1 MSKVAFIFPG
11 QGSQSV
17 GMCKDLYENY
27 ACARRTFEEADE
39 ALGFSISKLCFE
51 GPEDQLRLTFNTQP
65 AILTASVACAR
76 VLAENGVTCEIAAGH
91 SLGEYSALVQAE
103 ALDFADAV
111 RIVRKRGQFMQEA
124 VPVGEGSMAAVLGMD
139 SDKIVEICRSVEA
152 ECGEAVQAVNFN
164 CPGQVVIAGAVG
176 AVDKALVALKEAGAK
191 RAVLLPVSA
200 PFHST
205 LLQPAS
211 DRLAEVFKTITFH
224 DAKIPV
230 MANVNAEEVTKAEV
244 IKESLIRQAAM
255 PVLWETGVRKM
266 IAGGVDTFV
275 EVGPGKV
282 LCGFNKKIDKSVTS
296 LNVEDEASL
305 AKTLAYFQAE
315 NGADVAVNFAGSTA
329 AAEAVAAEIEKMGR
343 KAILVQ
349 GDVSQTEVCA
359 EMVDKVVKEL
369 GRIDILVNNAGI
381 TRDTLLLRMKEED
394 WDAVLNTN
402 LKGVFNCT
410 KAAVKYMAKQRSGAI
425 VNISSVVALMGNA
438 GQANYAAA
446 KAGILGFTR
455 SVAKEMAARG
465 IRVNAVTPG
474 FIKTDMTSVLSEKVV
489 AAMEASIPLARLGEP
504 EDIAKAVLFL
514 VSDNAAYITGQTLH
528 VDGGM
533 VM

>member
-1 MSKVAFIFPG
+1 MLLEGKVALVTGASRGIG
-11 QGSQSV
+11 
-17 GMCKDLYENY
+17 K
-27 ACARRTFEEADE
+27 AI
-39 ALGFSISKLCFE
+39 AL
-51 GPEDQLRLTFNTQP
+51 
-65 AILTASVACAR
+65 
-76 VLAENGVTCEIAAGH
+76 
-91 SLGEYSALVQAE
+91 
-103 ALDFADAV
+103 
-111 RIVRKRGQFMQEA
+111 
-124 VPVGEGSMAAVLGMD
+124 
-139 SDKIVEICRSVEA
+139 
-152 ECGEAVQAVNFN
+152 
-164 CPGQVVIAGAVG
+164 
-176 AVDKALVALKEAGAK
+176 
-191 RAVLLPVSA
+191 LL
-200 PFHST
+200 
-205 LLQPAS
+205 
-211 DRLAEVFKTITFH
+211 
-224 DAKIPV
+224 
-230 MANVNAEEVTKAEV
+230 
-244 IKESLIRQAAM
+244 
-255 PVLWETGVRKM
+255 
-266 IAGGVDTFV
+266 
-275 EVGPGKV
+275 
-282 LCGFNKKIDKSVTS
+282 
-296 LNVEDEASL
+296 
-305 AKTLAYFQAE
+305 AE

-349 GDVSQTEVCA
+349 GDVSKTEVCA

-369 GRIDILVNNAGI
+369 GRIDILVNNAGM

-410 KAAVKYMAKQRSGAI
+410 KAAVKYMAKQRSGSI

-489 AAMEASIPLARLGEP
+489 TAMEASIPLARLGEP

>member
-1 MSKVAFIFPG
+1 MLLEGKVALVTGASRGIG
-11 QGSQSV
+11 
-17 GMCKDLYENY
+17 K
-27 ACARRTFEEADE
+27 AI
-39 ALGFSISKLCFE
+39 AL
-51 GPEDQLRLTFNTQP
+51 
-65 AILTASVACAR
+65 
-76 VLAENGVTCEIAAGH
+76 
-91 SLGEYSALVQAE
+91 
-103 ALDFADAV
+103 
-111 RIVRKRGQFMQEA
+111 
-124 VPVGEGSMAAVLGMD
+124 
-139 SDKIVEICRSVEA
+139 
-152 ECGEAVQAVNFN
+152 
-164 CPGQVVIAGAVG
+164 
-176 AVDKALVALKEAGAK
+176 
-191 RAVLLPVSA
+191 LL
-200 PFHST
+200 
-205 LLQPAS
+205 
-211 DRLAEVFKTITFH
+211 
-224 DAKIPV
+224 
-230 MANVNAEEVTKAEV
+230 
-244 IKESLIRQAAM
+244 
-255 PVLWETGVRKM
+255 
-266 IAGGVDTFV
+266 
-275 EVGPGKV
+275 
-282 LCGFNKKIDKSVTS
+282 
-296 LNVEDEASL
+296 
-305 AKTLAYFQAE
+305 AE

-369 GRIDILVNNAGI
+369 GHIDILVNNAGI

-410 KAAVKYMAKQRSGAI
+410 KAVVKYMAKQRSGAI

-438 GQANYAAA
+438 GQANYAAANAAA